1 MWKTPPRT
9 FIQRADLPPAGDPSL
24 AGVLAQGRL
33 QEEDR
38 HATEEEEDEVGDE
51 EGTWS
56 LRKRTFRVKA
66 DWNSYVAP
74 FHHHKK
80 SKPCLIISMTDDDCD
95 TIVWL

>member
-1 MWKTPPRT
+1 MLKSPPRT

-51 EGTWS
+51 EGT
-56 LRKRTFRVKA
+56 
-66 DWNSYVAP
+66 
-74 FHHHKK
+74 
-80 SKPCLIISMTDDDCD
+80 
-95 TIVWL
+95 